1 MSLRPSR
8 QKQRE
13 PWPID
18 RLIRERSLALGCALD
33 RSTHSTYSSA
43 VNSYLNFC
51 KSHNFPIAPTPDT
64 LSFYVVFMSHHINP
78 SSVDSYLSGIC
89 SLLEPYFP
97 TIRSCRASPLVA
109 KTLTGCKRRHGS
121 EAKRKSPLSRA
132 DLARVTA
139 AYAGQ
144 TGHDDLLFIAQLLTG
159 FSALLRLGELTVPDN
174 PSLRNSRKLSLR
186 YTVAVSPNAVS
197 FSLPGHK
204 ADRFFEGNKIVLTA
218 RADTTDPCRAVISY
232 LRSRDALHPFHP
244 QLWLLRDGTPPSRA
258 WFLARLRKHFPSPS
272 IAGQSLRAGGATDL
286 AERGAPPHI
295 IQAAGRWASN
305 TFQVYI
311 RKNPFLLQ
319 AMLFPLPLTPPT
331 SA

>member
-1 MSLRPSR
+1 
-8 QKQRE
+8 
-13 PWPID
+13 
-18 RLIRERSLALGCALD
+18 
-33 RSTHSTYSSA
+33 
-43 VNSYLNFC
+43 
-51 KSHNFPIAPTPDT
+51 
-64 LSFYVVFMSHHINP
+64 MSHHINP

-109 KTLTGCKRRHGS
+109 RTLTGCKRKHGS
-121 EAKRKSPLSRA
+121 ATRRKSPLSRS
-132 DLARVTA
+132 DLARVVA
-139 AYAGQ
+139 AYTDRTQ
-144 TGHDDLLFIAQLLTG
+144 HDDLLFVAQLLTG
-159 FSALLRLGELTVPDN
+159 FAALLRLGELTVPDS

-186 YTVAVSPNAVS
+186 YTVVVSPSAIS
-197 FSLPGHK
+197 FALPGHK
-204 ADRFFEGNKIVLTA
+204 ADRFFEGNKIVLPSRT
-218 RADTTDPCRAVISY
+218 DTTDPCRAIVSY

-244 QLWLLRDGTPPSRA
+244 QLWLLRDGTPPSRS
-258 WFLARLRKHFPSPS
+258 WFLRRLREFFPSQD

-305 TFQVYI
+305 TFQIYI

-319 AMLFPLPLTPPT
+319 AMLFPLPRTPLT